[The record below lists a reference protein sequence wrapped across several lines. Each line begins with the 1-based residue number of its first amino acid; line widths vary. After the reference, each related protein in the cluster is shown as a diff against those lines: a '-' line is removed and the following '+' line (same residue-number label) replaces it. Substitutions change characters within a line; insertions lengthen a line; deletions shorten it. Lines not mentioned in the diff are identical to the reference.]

1 MLVAEVEVHLHRIPN
16 WRSVFRYRWQMPVPT
31 PPTRPALRAR
41 YDARRREVVATA
53 AALFA
58 ERGYDGTSIS
68 ELTEAT
74 GLAAGGLYHYI
85 EGKDDLLI
93 AICDEL
99 LEPLLERARE
109 IVAAEAPPVEQL
121 RELVGAWVGHVV
133 SHRDHML
140 VFTQERQ
147 AIEREPRWRRVRSQ
161 RRAFEKILDEVLARG
176 EADGIDDLRR
186 PPPLPPRPAGNGQLH
201 APVGPAGRPAFGAG
215 DSERLLRDGAGREGL
230 DLLRGADDRQ
240 GDDDRD
246 RQRQQGG
253 LQRCGWR

>member
-1 MLVAEVEVHLHRIPN
+1 
-16 WRSVFRYRWQMPVPT
+16 MPVPS

-53 AALFA
+53 AELFA
-58 ERGYDGTSIS
+58 ERGYDSTSIS

-99 LEPLLERARE
+99 LEPLLEQAQK
-109 IVAAEAPPVEQL
+109 IVAADAPPVEQL
-121 RELVGAWVGHVV
+121 RELVAAWVAHVV
-133 SHRDHML
+133 EHRHHML

-161 RRAFEKILDEVLARG
+161 RQAFEKTLDDVLARG
-176 EADGIDDLRR
+176 EADGSMTFADRR
-186 PPPLPPRPAGNGQLH
+186 LSLLALLGMVNYTPQWVRAGGRLTPAEI
-201 APVGPAGRPAFGAG
+201 AGGYCTLVLG
-215 DSERLLRDGAGREGL
+215 S
-230 DLLRGADDRQ
+230 
-240 GDDDRD
+240 
-246 RQRQQGG
+246 
-253 LQRCGWR
+253 

>member
-1 MLVAEVEVHLHRIPN
+1 
-16 WRSVFRYRWQMPVPT
+16 MPLPS

-53 AALFA
+53 AELFA
-58 ERGYDGTSIS
+58 ERGYDSTSMS

-99 LEPLLERARE
+99 LEPLLTQARE
-109 IVAAEAPPVEQL
+109 IVAVEATPIHQL
-121 RELVGAWVGHVV
+121 HALVGAWVAHVV
-133 SHRDHML
+133 QHRHHML

-161 RRAFEKILDEVLARG
+161 RQAFEKILDDVLARG
-176 EADGIDDLRR
+176 ETDGSMTFADRRLSLLALLGMVNYTPQWVRPNGRLTPAEIADGYCALVLGEGR
-186 PPPLPPRPAGNGQLH
+186 
-201 APVGPAGRPAFGAG
+201 AGR
-215 DSERLLRDGAGREGL
+215 
-230 DLLRGADDRQ
+230 
-240 GDDDRD
+240 
-246 RQRQQGG
+246 
-253 LQRCGWR
+253 